1 MESACNQQQYEQ
13 QEELNA
19 AAAGAPGWAS
29 VTGVSDEALLAIEI
43 PETAL
48 IPRADGHRAVAQPTS
63 AAPSTESDE

>member
-48 IPRADGHRAVAQPTS
+48 IPQTDGHRAVAQPTS